1 MAKVLDWDARIG
13 GRVRLR
19 DLHILLAVVQCG
31 TMAKAARQLG
41 VSQPAVSEAIAGLE
55 HALKVRLLDRGPR
68 GVAANAYG
76 AVLLEAGRAAFD
88 ELRRGIGRIELLSD
102 PDAGD
107 LRIAAPESVTA
118 GILAAAIALMS
129 QRYPRVR
136 LFVEPLVL
144 SARPLFPQLENRDV
158 DLVVTRPTAPLRA
171 AEFTVE
177 VLFNDRIRLA
187 AAKNGPWA
195 RQRSIELAELVDASW
210 ITVPTDD
217 IGGAVLNQAFRDRG
231 LAPPPIAVTTYSVH
245 LRTQLAARARFVAAL
260 PASVLRFN
268 ADGLHELPIDLP
280 EPAWPVAIVA
290 MRQRSPNPIAER
302 FVACAREAASSMA
315 SGLPHGTARRP
326 LAHGRKRRASMPGP

>member
-1 MAKVLDWDARIG
+1 MAKGLDWDARIG
-13 GRVRLR
+13 SRVRLR

-41 VSQPAVSEAIAGLE
+41 VSQPAVSEAIATLE

-68 GVAANAYG
+68 GVSANAYG
-76 AVLLEAGRAAFD
+76 AVLLDAGRAAFD

-107 LRIAAPESVTA
+107 LRIAAPESVSA
-118 GILAAAIALMS
+118 GILVPAIALMAE
-129 QRYPRVR
+129 RYPRVR
-136 LFVEPLVL
+136 VFVEPLVL
-144 SARPLFPQLENRDV
+144 SARPLFPQLENREV
-158 DLVVTRPTAPLRA
+158 DLVITRPTAPLRA

-177 VLFNDRIRLA
+177 TLFNDRIRLA
-187 AAKNGPWA
+187 VARNGPWA
-195 RQRSIELAELVDASW
+195 RRRNIELTDFVDASW

-217 IGGAVLNQAFRDRG
+217 IGGVVLKQAFRDRG
-231 LAPPPIAVTTYSVH
+231 LAPPPIAVTTYSIH
-245 LRTQLAARARFVAAL
+245 LRTQLAARARFVAVL

-268 ADGLHELPIDLP
+268 ADGLYELPIDLP

-302 FVACAREAASSMA
+302 FVACAREAA
-315 SGLPHGTARRP
+315 GTIGNGSPRAIARGP
-326 LAHGRKRRASMPGP
+326 LTGRRSR